1 MYYITSAPTYTRHW
15 TTRRETENSLPL
27 NIHDDGEAF
36 VMTALVPGLKD
47 EDLNIQILDDAIS
60 IEGQYAQHEGEYLLS
75 ELPAGSFRRILRLPS
90 ALDAENAEAHIE
102 NGVLTLRV
110 PKAESARPRIIKVA
124 SR

>member
-1 MYYITSAPTYTRHW
+1 MYYLTSAPVYTRRW
-15 TTRRETENSLPL
+15 AVRQQAERTLPL
-27 NIHDDGEAF
+27 NIHDEGEAF
-36 VMTALVPGLKD
+36 VLTVLVPGLKD
-47 EDLNIQILDDAIS
+47 EDLNIQILDDTLS

-75 ELPAGSFRRILRLPS
+75 ELPAGSFRRALRLPS
-90 ALDAENAEAHIE
+90 PLDADKAEAHIE